1 VEPTRNKRR
10 IKNARGILS
19 TDESDDV
26 ILNIIGSIKIMI
38 IKTLIDY
45 IEGVT
50 VWEKLELEFT
60 CKDFLMDGFK

>member
-60 CKDFLMDGFK
+60 CKDFLMDWF